1 MIRQSFKTIII
12 LVVINISSCSVV
24 GEFWYERIDQYIAN
38 QMLDYA
44 SFTENQ
50 KRFIRAFSEDFKSWN
65 TETELP
71 KYKRLL
77 LQFKA
82 LDNQT
87 DIDDIE
93 DIYQSGIE
101 LSASSRDFLLPYLI
115 ELSRTLSNKQIKE
128 IEIHL
133 NKLSEEKRTS
143 LKKETKDYDKILGKS
158 FVRFFRLLGVKLNAK
173 QKNIIRIH
181 ISNIEDTR
189 YQLINN
195 KEVWDQELI
204 RILTLKNNNNFNN
217 LLITHINTLNSE
229 DINTRAVIN
238 NITAEIIASFDEKQ
252 SKKFQNKLGRFIRTI
267 DNISEIKA

>member
-38 QMLDYA
+38 QMLEYA

-50 KRFIRAFSEDFKSWN
+50 KIFIRNFTEDYKSWN

-115 ELSRTLSNKQIKE
+115 ELSKTLSKKQIKE

>member
-38 QMLDYA
+38 QMLEYA

-50 KRFIRAFSEDFKSWN
+50 KIFIRNFTEDYKSWN

-115 ELSRTLSNKQIKE
+115 ELSKTLSKKQIKE

-143 LKKETKDYDKILGKS
+143 LKKETKDYDEILGKS

>member
-143 LKKETKDYDKILGKS
+143 LKKETKDYDEILGKS

-217 LLITHINTLNSE
+217 LLITHINALNSE

>member
-1 MIRQSFKTIII
+1 MIRKSFKTIII
-12 LVVINISSCSVV
+12 LAVINISSCSVV

-38 QMLDYA
+38 QMLEYA

-50 KRFIRAFSEDFKSWN
+50 KIFIRNFTEDYKSWN

-115 ELSRTLSNKQIKE
+115 ELSKTLSKKQIKE

-204 RILTLKNNNNFNN
+204 RILALKNNNNFNN
-217 LLITHINTLNSE
+217 LLIAHINALSSE
-229 DINTRAVIN
+229 DRNTRAVIN

-252 SKKFQNKLGRFIRTI
+252 SKKFQNKLGKFIRTI

>member
-24 GEFWYERIDQYIAN
+24 GEYWYERIDQYIAN
-38 QMLDYA
+38 EMLEYA

-50 KRFIRAFSEDFKSWN
+50 KIFIRNFTEDYKSWN

-115 ELSRTLSNKQIKE
+115 ELSKTLSKKQIKE

-143 LKKETKDYDKILGKS
+143 LKKETKDYDEILGKS

-173 QKNIIRIH
+173 QKNIIHIH

-217 LLITHINTLNSE
+217 LLITHINALNSE